1 LDSKTLKSA
10 IKKLKIDKK
19 KSNPMYI

>member
-1 LDSKTLKSA
+1 LNSKTLKSA

-19 KSNPMYI
+19 KPTPMYI